1 MKCLVVGVVKNIS
14 TTIQGDVIRL
24 TNALERFEEIH
35 WMLIESNSTD
45 DSLKALGSLKKNIQ
59 HFNFQSIKSKGE
71 TRTKHLATAR
81 NLYLT
86 DLQKYRDK
94 GIEYVVV
101 ADFNNLNNKLTAK
114 SVNSC
119 WESTIDWDVCCANSE
134 KKYYDIWAL
143 RHQNWSPNDCW
154 KDLEFY
160 KKYIKFPELALY
172 RSVNSRMIKIPPN
185 SDWIQVQSAFG
196 GLAIYKIEIMQYA
209 EYQGIDQFG
218 ESICEHVAFNE
229 KLNEQGFKIYINPK
243 MVNMSYTDHSI
254 RSLKI
259 FSLIRIGLYLPKV
272 LRKLRN
278 KAM

>member
-1 MKCLVVGVVKNIS
+1 MKCLVVGVVRNIS
-14 TTIQGDVIRL
+14 ATIQDDIIRL

-35 WMLIESNSTD
+35 WLLIESNSTD
-45 DSLKALGSLKKNIQ
+45 DSIKTLGDLKKKIEY
-59 HFNFQSIKSKGE
+59 FEFQSIESNNE
-71 TRTKHLATAR
+71 TRTSHLARAR
-81 NLYLT
+81 NQYLN
-86 DLQKYRDK
+86 DLQKYRDR
-94 GIEYVVV
+94 GIKYVVV

-119 WESTIDWDVCCANSE
+119 WESKIEWDACCANSE
-134 KKYYDIWAL
+134 KRYYDIWAL
-143 RHQNWSPNDCW
+143 RHPNWSPNDCW

-160 KKYIKFPELALY
+160 KKYIKFSELALY
-172 RSVNSRMIKIPPN
+172 RSVNSRMIKIPTD

-196 GLAIYKIEIMQYA
+196 GLAIYKIEIMQRSKYK
-209 EYQGIDQFG
+209 GINKFG

-229 KLNEQGFKIYINPK
+229 KLNEEGFKIYINPK
-243 MVNMSYTDHSI
+243 MINMSYTDHSI

>member
-14 TTIQGDVIRL
+14 TTIQDDIVII
-24 TNALERFEEIH
+24 TKALERFKEIH
-35 WMLIESNSTD
+35 WLLIESNSTD
-45 DSLKALGSLKKNIQ
+45 DSIKTLSNLKKNIQ
-59 HFNFQSIKSKGE
+59 HFDFQSIEDNGE
-71 TRTKHLATAR
+71 TRTNHLARAR
-81 NLYLT
+81 NQYLNV
-86 DLQKYRDK
+86 LQKYRDK
-94 GIEYVVV
+94 GIKYVVV

-114 SVNSC
+114 SINSC
-119 WESTIDWDVCCANSE
+119 WESKIDWDVCCANSK

-172 RSVNSRMIKIPPN
+172 RSVNSRMIKIPTS

-196 GLAIYKIEIMQYA
+196 GLAIYKIEIMQHAKYK
-209 EYQGIDQFG
+209 GVNKFG
-218 ESICEHVAFNE
+218 ESICEHVPFNE
-229 KLNEQGFKIYINPK
+229 KLYEKGFKIFINPK
-243 MVNMSYTDHSI
+243 MINMSYTDHNI

-259 FSLIRIGLYLPKV
+259 FSLIRIWLYLPKIASE
-272 LRKLRN
+272 LRN